1 MTDHCLIEVST
12 LQSFSY
18 FAIIAYFVYLNYDK
32 VDSPNMRKSSAQES
46 YETLGEA
53 LPDNIDRRSF
63 IASTVGASL
72 AGLAG
77 CTGGAEESGDGSG
90 GDGSGGDGTELQS
103 RDTTW
108 TADWAI
114 GANNI
119 ATILAHHEGFLE
131 EYGVSITDAVRGQG
145 SGNTTRLVGTGDEE
159 TRLGKANIIPVLNG
173 IDSGQ
178 DVKIF
183 ATDRPRSALGLIY
196 RPERIE
202 DPTSYTD
209 KRIGVA
215 PSLEDTYALYEVVH
229 GLGEDGDLANNLD
242 TIEESAHPAVLSNG
256 DVDAIWHTTDTY
268 AEFIPQVDGE
278 LVFEPLFKY
287 EPVIEDVLITNGEW
301 LAEDG
306 NLEFVANCLTAHS
319 HAAKWIM
326 LNPEEAVDIMQNELN
341 PDLQIVDRETLVT
354 GLKTGFIALAL
365 MDEVKEGGHNFM
377 DQSLMTDTVSV
388 LEETYGIELP
398 AYEEY
403 VALDVQEQADLAT
416 YTDEEWNEII
426 EYTGEWA
433 DILE

>member
-1 MTDHCLIEVST
+1 
-12 LQSFSY
+12 
-18 FAIIAYFVYLNYDK
+18 
-32 VDSPNMRKSSAQES
+32 MRKTNAEES
-46 YETLGEA
+46 YRTLGEA
-53 LPDNIDRRSF
+53 LPDNINRRSF
-63 IASTVGASL
+63 IAATVGASV

-77 CTGGAEESGDGSG
+77 CTGEAEETGGDGPSGGSG
-90 GDGSGGDGTELQS
+90 GDETDLEF

-114 GANNI
+114 GSNNI

-131 EYGVSITDAVRGQG
+131 DFGVSITDAVRGEG
-145 SGNTTRLVGTGDEE
+145 SGNTTRLVGTGDEN
-159 TRLGKANIIPVLNG
+159 TRLGKANVIPVLTG

-196 RPERIE
+196 RPDRID

-209 KRIGVA
+209 KRVGVA

-229 GLGEDGDLANNLD
+229 GLGTDGNLANNLD

-268 AEFIPQVDGE
+268 AEFIPQVDVE
-278 LVFEPLFKY
+278 LVFEPMFKY

-301 LAEDG
+301 LAEGD

-341 PDLQIVDRETLVT
+341 PDLQIVERETLVVA
-354 GLKTGFIALAL
+354 LKTGFIALAL
-365 MDEVKEGGHNFM
+365 MDEIKEIGYNFM
-377 DQSLMTDTVSV
+377 DESLMTDTVTV
-388 LEETYGIELP
+388 IEETYGIELP

-403 VALDVQEQADLAT
+403 VALEVQQEADLAT
-416 YTDEEWNEII
+416 FTDDEWDQII
-426 EYTGEWA
+426 DYTGEWA